1 MASQIRK
8 LLKKFIVLSIS
19 FHVYTLAGAYLFIYV
34 EDCLPGKRTTVIDE
48 NFLHYVKER
57 SDLNED
63 DKIKVINVTT
73 SYQMNMDE
81 RECSYQL
88 PNVLKWWEFTIVT
101 CATIGKILISIS
113 HDITSLK
120 GMFQPACLASS
131 NSWLA
136 LMLPLLLWPMKLTTT
151 KAN

>member
-8 LLKKFIVLSIS
+8 MLKKFIVLSIS
-19 FHVYTLAGAYLFIYV
+19 FQIYTLAGAYLFIYV

-48 NFLHYVKER
+48 NFLHYLKER

-63 DKIKVINVTT
+63 DKIKVLNVTT

-81 RECSYQL
+81 TECSYQL

-101 CATIGKILISIS
+101 CATIGNSLFY
-113 HDITSLK
+113 DIIFLK
-120 GMFQPACLASS
+120 GTFQPACLASS
-131 NSWLA
+131 DSWVA
-136 LMLPLLLWPMKLTTT
+136 LVGHFYYGP
-151 KAN
+151 